1 VDPACGQVSG
11 RTGARAGIASIY
23 DHDKSGRD
31 RSGSTN
37 HKQPPERQGNHD
49 NYGSANDNHDNYG
62 SANDNHDNYGTAKD
76 NHNHNNAPPRLR

>member
-1 VDPACGQVSG
+1 MDPACGQVSG

-37 HKQPPERQGNHD
+37 HKQPPEREGNHD

-62 SANDNHDNYGTAKD
+62 SANH
-76 NHNHNNAPPRLR
+76 NHNHNHNPNPNNAPPRLR

>member
-1 VDPACGQVSG
+1 MDPACGQVSG

-37 HKQPPERQGNHD
+37 HKQPPEREGNHD

-62 SANDNHDNYGTAKD
+62 RANDNH
-76 NHNHNNAPPRLR
+76 NHNHNHNPNPNNAPPRLR